1 MKVNVVFSESNH
13 SFDADFGEVH
23 NISDGGY
30 ERGYEAGYGVGN
42 TDGYTKGHSD
52 GVTEGYADGHSDGV
66 TEGYADGHSDGYKEG
81 HDDGLAERTYETWTI
96 TLDDGTVIEKEVALL

>member
-52 GVTEGYADGHSDGV
+52 GVTEGYADGHSDG
-66 TEGYADGHSDGYKEG
+66 YKEG